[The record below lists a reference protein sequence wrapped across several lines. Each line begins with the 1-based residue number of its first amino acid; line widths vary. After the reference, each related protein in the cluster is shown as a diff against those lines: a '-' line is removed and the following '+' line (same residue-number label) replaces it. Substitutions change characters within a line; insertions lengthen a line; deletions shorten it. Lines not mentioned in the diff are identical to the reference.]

1 MPSAD
6 PRAQMRYYQDYII
19 SQKTA
24 GKTKEK
30 LKSY

>member
-19 SQKTA
+19 SQKTV

-30 LKSY
+30 SY